1 MDCVTA
7 HLSIGDF
14 SRATHMTVKMLRHYH
29 QIGLLEP
36 ADVDRHNGYRRYNA
50 EQIPT
55 AQVIRRLRDLD
66 MPLEEIQAVL
76 AAPDVPTRS
85 ERITSHLSRLED
97 DLARR
102 QRAVASLRGLLAPA
116 PADAPVG
123 IEVRSVP
130 AVPAAAVTEVVDAED
145 SGSWLQGALGELQAT
160 LAAQRL
166 PAGGHAGG
174 IFADDLFTHYRGR
187 ATIFVPCAGP
197 VRPIGRVVP
206 LEVPAVELAI
216 IEHAGPP
223 ADVDRA
229 YGTLAAYVARHAIA
243 VDGPM
248 REYYLVGQR
257 ETPDTSRWRTE
268 IGWPVF
274 QIGTNAHPIAGGP
287 ISGSGADSVTGATS
301 AS

>member
-66 MPLEEIQAVL
+66 MPLEEIQGGAGRARHPDPQRADHLTSQPPGRRPRATAARGRL
-76 AAPDVPTRS
+76 AARPAGTR
-85 ERITSHLSRLED
+85 
-97 DLARR
+97 
-102 QRAVASLRGLLAPA
+102 
-116 PADAPVG
+116 PADAPAG

-166 PAGGHAGG
+166 PAGGHAAASSPT
-174 IFADDLFTHYRGR
+174 ICLPTIAAGR
-187 ATIFVPCAGP
+187 PSSFPARDPS
-197 VRPIGRVVP
+197 GR
-206 LEVPAVELAI
+206 
-216 IEHAGPP
+216 
-223 ADVDRA
+223 
-229 YGTLAAYVARHAIA
+229 
-243 VDGPM
+243 
-248 REYYLVGQR
+248 
-257 ETPDTSRWRTE
+257 
-268 IGWPVF
+268 
-274 QIGTNAHPIAGGP
+274 
-287 ISGSGADSVTGATS
+287 
-301 AS
+301 